1 MWPNARELPSPPGT
15 RCDYFR
21 DPMAV
26 RDALVARMAES
37 GVTAVTLPLTWQ
49 SIDRGDGRGPDFS
62 RAPLLRGAVGHGY
75 DVYLALATVWESRLT
90 TPADLGPDPFDAR
103 APRGGGPSPLDRT
116 IARGKLIID
125 RLVEQVPAS
134 RDHVIAVALGSEVD
148 LFNQR
153 YAPRGSPWFF
163 RRSGAPTPS
172 FIAYRRLVHELA
184 PYIRAKLPR
193 AMVTTSF
200 SAPAAGGWTLR
211 PARWLSHDL
220 DALGLTYYDA
230 GPGSGR
236 FQASLTHILALY
248 PEQPVLFQEI
258 GFAAP
263 AADEALQVDFVNEV
277 FRAWRQA
284 GDRVPYA
291 GFFSLHDWYRAPEPC
306 SAPHICD
313 PCAPGC
319 VPCGTANHSL
329 AALVMHDGLL
339 RADDSPKP
347 AWRTFKKLVTR
358 RGGRR

>member
-1 MWPNARELPSPPGT
+1 M
-15 RCDYFR
+15 
-21 DPMAV
+21 

-37 GVTAVTLPLTWQ
+37 GAAAITLPLTWA
-49 SIDRGDGRGPDFS
+49 SLDRGDGRGPDFS
-62 RAPLLRGAVGHGY
+62 RTPLLHGAVGYGY

-103 APRGGGPSPLDRT
+103 APAGGGPSPLDRT

-125 RLVEQVPAS
+125 RLVAQVPAS

-163 RRSGAPTPS
+163 RRSGAPTPA

-184 PYIRAKLPR
+184 PYIHAKLPR
-193 AMVTTSF
+193 ALVTTSF
-200 SAPAAGGWTLR
+200 SAPAASGRMLR
-211 PARWLSHDL
+211 PARWLAGDL

-236 FQASLTHILALY
+236 FAASLTRVLALY
-248 PEQPVLFQEI
+248 PKQPVVFQEI

-263 AADEALQVDFVNEV
+263 AAEEALQVGFLQEV
-277 FRAWRQA
+277 FRAWHHA

-306 SAPHICD
+306 AAPRSCD

-339 RADDSPKP
+339 RADDSAKP
-347 AWRTFKKLVTR
+347 AWNVFKALAAPRGVR
-358 RGGRR
+358 R